1 MPAVAISS
9 SAGVWK
15 APEPVL
21 APRLALSRLTITDF
35 RCYTRARIDID
46 ARPVVL
52 TGANGAGKTNL
63 LEAISFLAPGR
74 GLRRA
79 QLAEAAR
86 RGSSEG
92 SWAVAATI
100 QAPSGETDMS
110 TGRLTDLDGRDRRV
124 MQLDGAEVRSQTTL
138 AERLWLVWLTPQM
151 DRLFLDGPSARRRF
165 LDRLVYA
172 FDPAHAGRV
181 TAYEQA
187 MRERSRLLAGGG
199 SDPTWLTALESQMAE
214 RGVAIAVAR
223 RLLVAELAGILH
235 KPISPSFPMVDL
247 SVTGMVE
254 DWLSASPALAVED
267 RIRQE
272 LATARR
278 GDADAG
284 TTSIGPHR
292 SDIRV
297 RHSDKDIEAE
307 HCSTGEQK
315 ALLLS
320 LILAHTQRVA
330 AHRGAAPILLLDEV
344 VAHLDEAR
352 RCALFDA
359 ICALHV
365 QAWLTGTDISLFAP
379 LGNRAQRFAVAAAQL
394 SPIDASYDET
404 RIS

>member
-9 SAGVWK
+9 SVGVWET
-15 APEPVL
+15 PTPVA
-21 APRLALSRLTITDF
+21 APRLALSRLTVADF
-35 RCYTRARIDID
+35 RCYTRARIDLD

-52 TGANGAGKTNL
+52 AGANGAGKTNL

-74 GLRRA
+74 GLRRV

-86 RGSSEG
+86 RGSLNG
-92 SWAVAATI
+92 NWAVAATI
-100 QAPSGETDMS
+100 QTPSGETDMS
-110 TGRLTDLDGRDRRV
+110 TGRLSDPDGRDRRV
-124 MQLDGAEVRSQTTL
+124 MQIDGAEVRSQTAL

-187 MRERSRLLAGGG
+187 MRERSRLLSGGG
-199 SDPTWLTALESQMAE
+199 ADPAWLAALESQMAE

-223 RLLVAELAGILH
+223 RLMVTELAGILH
-235 KPISPSFPMVDL
+235 EPLSPSFPRVDL
-247 SVTGMVE
+247 SVTGTVE

-267 RIRQE
+267 RIRQA
-272 LATARR
+272 LAVARH

-297 RHSDKDIEAE
+297 RHSGKGMEAE

-344 VAHLDEAR
+344 VAHLDETR
-352 RCALFDA
+352 RRALFDA
-359 ICALHV
+359 ICALQV
-365 QAWLTGTDISLFAP
+365 QAWLTGTDIGLFAP
-379 LGNRAQRFAVAAAQL
+379 LGNRVQRLAVAAAQV
-394 SPIDASYDET
+394 SPIDA
-404 RIS
+404 

>member
-1 MPAVAISS
+1 MMPAVAISS
-9 SAGVWK
+9 SVGAWE
-15 APEPVL
+15 APALVL

-35 RCYTRARIDID
+35 RCYTRARIDLD

-52 TGANGAGKTNL
+52 AGANGAGKTNL

-74 GLRRA
+74 GLRRV
-79 QLAEAAR
+79 QLAEASR
-86 RGSSEG
+86 RGSNG
-92 SWAVAATI
+92 NWGVAATL
-100 QAPSGETDMS
+100 QAPSGETDVS
-110 TGRLTDLDGRDRRV
+110 TGRLSDLDGRDRRV
-124 MQLDGAEVRSQTTL
+124 MQIDGTEVRSQTAL

-181 TAYEQA
+181 SAYEQA

-199 SDPTWLTALESQMAE
+199 DPTWLAALESQMAE

-235 KPISPSFPMVDL
+235 EPISPSFPMVDL
-247 SVTGMVE
+247 SVTGMIE

-267 RIRQE
+267 RIRQA
-272 LATARR
+272 LAASRR

-284 TTSIGPHR
+284 TTSVGPHR

-297 RHSDKDIEAE
+297 RHSDKDMEAE

-352 RCALFDA
+352 RRALFDA
-359 ICALHV
+359 ICALQV
-365 QAWLTGTDISLFAP
+365 QAWLTGTDVGLFAP
-379 LGNRAQRFAVAAAQL
+379 LGNRAQRFAVAAAQV
-394 SPIDASYDET
+394 SPIDA
-404 RIS
+404 

>member
-1 MPAVAISS
+1 MSAVAVSS
-9 SAGVWK
+9 SIGLWE
-15 APEPVL
+15 APAPTSALVS
-21 APRLALSRLTITDF
+21 APRLTLSRLTITDF
-35 RCYTRARIDID
+35 RCYTRARIDMD

-52 TGANGAGKTNL
+52 AGANGAGKTNL

-74 GLRRA
+74 GLRRV

-86 RGSSEG
+86 RGSIDG
-92 SWAVAATI
+92 AWAVAATI
-100 QAPSGETDMS
+100 QGPSGETAMS
-110 TGRLTDLDGRDRRV
+110 TGRLSDPDGRDRRV
-124 MQLDGAEVRSQTTL
+124 MQIDGAEVRSQTAL
-138 AERLWLVWLTPQM
+138 AERLWLVWVTPQM

-181 TAYEQA
+181 SAYEQA
-187 MRERSRLLAGGG
+187 MRERSRLLTSSGT
-199 SDPTWLTALESQMAE
+199 DPAWLSALENQMAE

-223 RLLVAELAGILH
+223 RLVVAELAGILH
-235 KPISPSFPMVDL
+235 EPISPSFPMVDL
-247 SVTGMVE
+247 SVMGVVE
-254 DWLSASPALAVED
+254 DWLSTSPALAVED
-267 RIRQE
+267 RMRQT
-272 LATARR
+272 LAAARR
-278 GDADAG
+278 SDADAG
-284 TTSIGPHR
+284 TTAIGPHR

-330 AHRGAAPILLLDEV
+330 AHRGASPILLLDEV

-359 ICALHV
+359 IHALHV
-365 QAWLTGTDISLFAP
+365 QAWMTGTDMSLFAS

-394 SPIDASYDET
+394 SPIDA
-404 RIS
+404 

>member
-9 SAGVWK
+9 SVGVWE
-15 APEPVL
+15 APTSGL
-21 APRLALSRLTITDF
+21 APPRLALSRLTVTNF
-35 RCYTRARIDID
+35 RCYTRARIDMD

-52 TGANGAGKTNL
+52 AGANGAGKTNL

-86 RGSSEG
+86 RGTLDG

-100 QAPSGETDMS
+100 QAPSGETNMS
-110 TGRLTDLDGRDRRV
+110 TGRLSDLDGRDRRV
-124 MQLDGAEVRSQTTL
+124 MQIDGKEVRSQTAL

-187 MRERSRLLAGGG
+187 MRERLRLLASGG
-199 SDPTWLTALESQMAE
+199 DPAWLTALESQMAE

-235 KPISPSFPMVDL
+235 APRSSSFPMVDL

-254 DWLSASPALAVED
+254 EWLSANPALAVED
-267 RIRQE
+267 RIRHA
-272 LATARR
+272 LAAARR

-307 HCSTGEQK
+307 YCSTGEQK

-320 LILAHTQRVA
+320 LILAHTQLVA
-330 AHRGAAPILLLDEV
+330 AHRGATPILLLDEV

-359 ICALHV
+359 ICALEV
-365 QAWLTGTDISLFAP
+365 QAWLTGTDIGLFAP
-379 LGNRAQRFAVAAAQL
+379 LGNRVQRFAVAAAQL
-394 SPIDASYDET
+394 SPINA
-404 RIS
+404 